1 MTDQNR
7 ILLEDGGHLLAE
19 ARLSDVDPEGRVQ
32 AQVHVE
38 PGDLPPG
45 TRHTMADK
53 VHDHLLTHDARH
65 LHAAVPLGDCEL
77 IEGMTGHLS
86 DVTLRAAGASSLID
100 GDVLRP

>member
-1 MTDQNR
+1 MTEKNR
-7 ILLEDGGHLLAE
+7 IVLEEDGHLLAE
-19 ARLSDVDPEGRVQ
+19 ARLSDVDPEGQVK

-53 VHDHLLTHDARH
+53 VHDHLLAHDARH

-77 IEGMTGHLS
+77 IEGMTEHLS
-86 DVTLRAAGASSLID
+86 EVTLRAAGASSLID
-100 GDVLRP
+100 GDVQRP